1 MTYSK
6 DLQQCNSHGGAY
18 GELRQLKRLLFLTWT
33 VVLGKI
39 LIVDNLQKQSIVIVS
54 WYCAEQNQMQYYI
67 FKMSLVLIKKKK
79 NCVCIVESQ
88 LSTSYFTVQ
97 WHDTFGHLC
106 CILGYAKD
114 CAADAGLLERK
125 ISLSQAIQDLE
136 SNSIVCV
143 CVVEK
148 LARQEQQK
156 FYWSM

>member
-1 MTYSK
+1 
-6 DLQQCNSHGGAY
+6 
-18 GELRQLKRLLFLTWT
+18 
-33 VVLGKI
+33 
-39 LIVDNLQKQSIVIVS
+39 
-54 WYCAEQNQMQYYI
+54 
-67 FKMSLVLIKKKK
+67 
-79 NCVCIVESQ
+79 

-143 CVVEK
+143 CVLWKNWQDRNNRSFTGPCKECYIYIYI
-148 LARQEQQK
+148 
-156 FYWSM
+156 FYISNKELY

>member
-1 MTYSK
+1 
-6 DLQQCNSHGGAY
+6 
-18 GELRQLKRLLFLTWT
+18 
-33 VVLGKI
+33 
-39 LIVDNLQKQSIVIVS
+39 
-54 WYCAEQNQMQYYI
+54 
-67 FKMSLVLIKKKK
+67 
-79 NCVCIVESQ
+79 

-143 CVVEK
+143 CCGKIGKIGTTEVLLVHVK
-148 LARQEQQK
+148 NAIYIYIYIYI
-156 FYWSM
+156 FYISNKELY